1 MTDDDDWDWPTPVQ
15 EEVDEDAVPEGHH
28 RVGRKLVSIGMTPEK
43 KIMAGRI
50 MSNLFS
56 HSSKDNDRESS
67 PR

>member
-1 MTDDDDWDWPTPVQ
+1 MIDDDDWNLPTPVQ

-43 KIMAGRI
+43 KIMASRI

-56 HSSKDNDRESS
+56 RAVSHA
-67 PR
+67 PI